1 MNKAVLIS
9 VVLCLVF
16 ASAVLSAPNIA
27 IYRYEGKDLRD
38 VSDIIAVDSLTIDP
52 WVRDDAK
59 WPAGKKIALLIHG
72 FPMFSQG
79 KCRNGLIALAAH
91 LSHDRK
97 VDDVVVPSYGAIYI
111 AEYPTDYNIVET
123 AAIFANVVN
132 DRCSSL
138 SKDAKIDVFAHSMG
152 GLIARTAIEYPEVLL
167 GTKNISNHVG
177 HLVTMGTPHHGL
189 GAAEIEIFKEALGQL
204 PAEIGDM
211 DTDGQFLNML
221 NFTSSK
227 KPQVS
232 CDYYSI
238 VGARSYRP
246 KKYSKDKTGPFATI
260 LMKIQDINHPVHDG
274 LIDATSAGYDLTEV
288 CHAFKKAQLDL
299 NHDYIKSH
307 QEVFDIIDHWMVDD
321 NWFGAASEKKD
332 DKPASKS
339 AQKPKDFLGRIL
351 SKIKLPK
358 IPNIKLPEILNP
370 ESGKAEAKTG
380 GLVRQNGP
388 EKDIVTSGTGYLG
401 LIGLDFNGVIARM
414 GRQPDGTWEN
424 NGGIVSTVVLG
435 WLYENK
441 PLPGY
446 LLVMHFDHY
455 DNLGCNETLK
465 IIHTVCIIYQDI
477 KQAVPPQKIVS
488 ADVLDSKPQM
498 ILLNGP
504 NSITIVWFIDGMT
517 YALGVTDTNRKLFE
531 NKKAINSKGILTNKC
546 FLTAA
551 GKNFRSCNRT
561 EFFVC
566 VDREIEIFPPRGS
579 MRYYDDNRGFIST
592 YPTGVIVFKFDQ

>member
-1 MNKAVLIS
+1 MKKLMLIL
-9 VVLCLVF
+9 VVLCLAL
-16 ASAVLSAPNIA
+16 ASACLSAPNITV
-27 IYRYEGKDLRD
+27 YRYQNNGF
-38 VSDIIAVDSLTIDP
+38 
-52 WVRDDAK
+52 VRDDTK
-59 WPAGKKIALLIHG
+59 WPTGKKIALLVHG
-72 FPMFSQG
+72 FSMFSQG
-79 KCRNGLIALAAH
+79 KCRDGMIGLAAH
-91 LSHDRK
+91 LSVSKRVGETIIPGYDA
-97 VDDVVVPSYGAIYI
+97 VYAV
-111 AEYPTDYNIVET
+111 EYPQKYHVLDT
-123 AAIFANVVN
+123 AAVLADIVN
-132 DRCSSL
+132 ARCPSNT
-138 SKDAKIDVFAHSMG
+138 KIDVFAHSMG
-152 GLIARTAIEYPEVLL
+152 GLVARTAIEYPEVLL
-167 GTKNISNHVG
+167 GTKAITARVN

-189 GAAEIEIFKEALGQL
+189 GTAEIEIFKEALGQL

-211 DTDGQFLNML
+211 DPDGQFLNML
-221 NFTSSK
+221 NFTNSK
-227 KPQVS
+227 KPQVM

-274 LIDATSAGYDLTEV
+274 LIDAASAGYDLSEV
-288 CHAFKKAQLDL
+288 CHTFKKTPLDL

-307 QEVFDIIDHWMVDD
+307 QEVFDVIDHWMVDD